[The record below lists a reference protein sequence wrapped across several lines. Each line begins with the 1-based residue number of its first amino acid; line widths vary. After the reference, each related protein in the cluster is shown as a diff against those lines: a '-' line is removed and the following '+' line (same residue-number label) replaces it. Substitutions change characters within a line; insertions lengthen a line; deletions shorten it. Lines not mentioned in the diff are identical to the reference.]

1 MVEEGIVSY
10 LLKTPE
16 EDWATMRRILWRD
29 KTIQEVL
36 ILLIQEFNTNPELQ
50 EKIKSIQLGR

>member
-16 EDWATMRRILWRD
+16 DVWTDMKKILWRD
-29 KTIQEVL
+29 KTIQDIL
-36 ILLIQEFNTNPELQ
+36 ILLIQEFNTNTELQ
-50 EKIKSIQLGR
+50 EKIKNIQLGR